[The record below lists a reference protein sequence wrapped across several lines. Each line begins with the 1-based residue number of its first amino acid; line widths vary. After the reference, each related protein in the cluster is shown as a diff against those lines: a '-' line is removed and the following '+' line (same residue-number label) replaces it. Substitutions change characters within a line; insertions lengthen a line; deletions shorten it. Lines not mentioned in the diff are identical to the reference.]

1 MIFVIN
7 NNDDVVSFDE
17 LERNANLDENPIA
30 EEISND
36 DTFKSLDKDEDLS
49 DEDLEEEIDDDDIDF
64 EDVFEEGGDF

>member
-1 MIFVIN
+1 MRI
-7 NNDDVVSFDE
+7 
-17 LERNANLDENPIA
+17 LA